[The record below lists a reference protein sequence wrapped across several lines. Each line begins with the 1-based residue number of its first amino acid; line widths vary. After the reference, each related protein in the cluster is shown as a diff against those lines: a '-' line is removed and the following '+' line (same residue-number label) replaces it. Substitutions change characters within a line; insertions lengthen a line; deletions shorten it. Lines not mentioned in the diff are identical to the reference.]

1 VRSSHR
7 LCALAALGLLGN
19 LASAQ
24 EPKGFETTRSKPAKA
39 AAPAPETAGLKTG
52 PATIAPHWSRNPYPT
67 SVPEGA
73 IYYIVERG
81 DTLWDISK
89 KFLGNPYLWPQVWD
103 QNKYVSDAHWIYPG
117 DPLVLPKISLLSEKA
132 GESGP
137 GTGEEEGGQTSAEG
151 GAGDTGPKL
160 SPITEEATLQCA
172 DYISNTREDESLKI
186 IGSEEGADKV
196 AFGDRDVLYLN
207 KGSNAGIKAGD
218 VYTMHH
224 ALSVVKHPATH
235 GKLGTKIE
243 TTGWAQVILVDES
256 SATVVVEQACADIH
270 AGDYLRPIE
279 KVNVPLVLD
288 RTYPDRLTPPS
299 GKLTNQYIVD
309 IQGDATIAG
318 AGNLVTIDAGSQGG
332 VAPGNIFVIYR
343 TAYPSVPTP
352 RNVLG
357 ELAVVAVR
365 DHTATAKVTY
375 SRDAVMIGD
384 QIELR

>member
-1 VRSSHR
+1 M
-7 LCALAALGLLGN
+7 G
-19 LASAQ
+19 
-24 EPKGFETTRSKPAKA
+24 KPARTSA
-39 AAPAPETAGLKTG
+39 AAPETAGLKVG
-52 PATIAPHWSRNPYPT
+52 PATIATHWSKNAYPT

-73 IYYIVERG
+73 TYYVVERG

-89 KFLGNPYLWPQVWD
+89 KYLANPYLWPQIWD

-117 DPLVLPKISLLSEKA
+117 DPLVLPKVALVAEGA

-137 GTGEEEGGQTSAEG
+137 GTGEEEGAGAGGAEG
-151 GAGDTGPKL
+151 AAGETGPKL
-160 SPITEEATLQCA
+160 SPVTEEATLQCA
-172 DYISNTREDESLKI
+172 DYIANDREDESLRI
-186 IGSEEGADKV
+186 IGNEEGSDKI
-196 AFGDRDVLYLN
+196 AYADRDILYLN

-224 ALSVVKHPATH
+224 ALNVVKHPKTR

-243 TTGWAQVILVDES
+243 TTGWAQVILVDEN
-256 SATVVVEQACADIH
+256 SATVVVQQACADIH
-270 AGDYLRPIE
+270 AGDYLRPME
-279 KVNVPLVLD
+279 KVNVPLVLG
-288 RTYPDRLTPPS
+288 RAYPDRMTPPS
-299 GKLTNQYIVD
+299 GKLTNQYVVD

-318 AGNLVTIDAGSQGG
+318 AGQLVTIDAGSQGG
-332 VAPGNIFVIYR
+332 VAPGNVFVIYR
-343 TAYPSVPTP
+343 TVYPSVPTP

>member
-1 VRSSHR
+1 MRSSHR
-7 LCALAALGLLGN
+7 LCAVVALGLVGS

-24 EPKGFETTRSKPAKA
+24 EPAKA
-39 AAPAPETAGLKTG
+39 PATAPDTAGLKVG
-52 PATIAPHWSRNPYPT
+52 PATIAPHWSKNAYPT

-89 KFLGNPYLWPQVWD
+89 KYLANPYLWPQIWD
-103 QNKYVSDAHWIYPG
+103 QNKYVTDAHWIYPG
-117 DPLVLPKISLLSEKA
+117 DPLILPKVSLVSDKA

-137 GTGEEEGGQTSAEG
+137 GTGEEEGGAQGAEGAESAES
-151 GAGDTGPKL
+151 GPKL
-160 SPITEEATLQCA
+160 SPVTEEATLQCA
-172 DYISNTREDESLKI
+172 DYISNDREDESLRI
-186 IGSEEGADKV
+186 VGSEEGADKV
-196 AFGDRDVLYLN
+196 AFADRDILYLN

-218 VYTMHH
+218 VYTLHH
-224 ALSVVKHPATH
+224 ALNVVKHPATRS
-235 GKLGTKIE
+235 KLGTKIE
-243 TTGWAQVILVDES
+243 TTGWGQVILVDEN
-256 SATVVVEQACADIH
+256 SATLVVEQACVDIH

-279 KVNVPLVLD
+279 KVNVPLVLG
-288 RTYPDRLTPPS
+288 RPYPDRLTPPS

-309 IQGDATIAG
+309 IQGDSTIAG
-318 AGNLVTIDAGSQGG
+318 AGQLVTIDAGSQGG
-332 VAPGNIFVIYR
+332 VAPGNVFVIYR
-343 TAYPSVPTP
+343 TVYPSVPTP

-365 DHTATAKVTY
+365 DRTATAKVTY

>member
-7 LCALAALGLLGN
+7 LCAAVALGLLGS

-24 EPKGFETTRSKPAKA
+24 EPTTAKPAKA
-39 AAPAPETAGLKTG
+39 SAAAPEAAGLKVG
-52 PATIAPHWSRNPYPT
+52 PATIAPHWSRNVYPT
-67 SVPEGA
+67 TVPEGA

-89 KFLGNPYLWPQVWD
+89 KYLGNPYLWPQIWD

-117 DPLVLPKISLLSEKA
+117 DPLVLPKVSLVTERA

-137 GTGEEEGGQTSAEG
+137 GTGEEEGGQG
-151 GAGDTGPKL
+151 GTETASESGPKL
-160 SPITEEATLQCA
+160 SPVTEEATLQCA
-172 DYISNTREDESLKI
+172 DYIANGREDESLKI

-224 ALSVVKHPATH
+224 ALNVVKHPATRS
-235 GKLGTKIE
+235 KLGTKIE
-243 TTGWAQVILVDES
+243 TTGWGQVILVDEN

-288 RTYPDRLTPPS
+288 RAYPDRLTPPS
-299 GKLTNQYIVD
+299 GKLTNQYVVD

-318 AGNLVTIDAGSQGG
+318 AGNLVTIDAGSEGG

-343 TAYPSVPTP
+343 TVYPSVPSP

-365 DHTATAKVTY
+365 DRTATAKITY